1 MTKRLAEVGIS
12 QRLRIE
18 WLEATANLVLAGSSG
33 GALAEALDE
42 LLAPQLSVASDA
54 VRGSRQKT
62 ITILTKIWHTVPPG
76 LEPLRERAL
85 ALLPESDATHRHAL
99 HWGMT
104 MAAYPFWS
112 AVAMVTGRL
121 LRLQGTAAAAQ
132 VQRRMRERYGER
144 STVARATARLLRS
157 YVDWGVLVDAKRKGV
172 YGQATPHS
180 IREPGVAA
188 CLAEAAMRC
197 QKGTVASVDGLF
209 NRPALF
215 PFRLP
220 PLSAPQLA
228 SHSTALEAMR
238 QGLNEDVLVLRPARA

>member
-1 MTKRLAEVGIS
+1 MTKRPAEIGAS
-12 QRLRIE
+12 QRLRVE

-33 GALAEALDE
+33 VALAEALDE
-42 LLAPQLSVASDA
+42 LLAPQLSVNSDA

-85 ALLPESDATHRHAL
+85 ALFPKLDATHREAL

-112 AVAMVTGRL
+112 AVATHTGRL
-121 LRLQGTAAAAQ
+121 LRLQGTAAAAA
-132 VQRRMRERYGER
+132 VQRRLRERYGER
-144 STVARATARLLRS
+144 STVARATARVLRS
-157 YVDWGVLVDAKRKGV
+157 YIDWGVLVDTEHKGV
-172 YGQATPHS
+172 YSHGTRRE

-188 CLAEAAMRC
+188 WLVEAALRS
-197 QKGTVASVDGLF
+197 QAVSTADAVGLL

-228 SHSTALEAMR
+228 SHSAALEAMR
-238 QGLNEDVLVLRPARA
+238 QGLNEDVLMLRLPA